1 MEAAMNQVP
10 GVVPM
15 TVAPAPHRRRSR
27 LFAVW
32 LAGVLLVLSGLAGCG
47 NAEFDQVRGYRD
59 FLKTT
64 EPELRTMNRVR
75 EQLVAADDVDAML
88 GLFQAGLLPVVQRL
102 HDNVEAQK
110 TPEGKLGEIHGELR
124 TAMDDYTKATNA
136 LVDRIKAAKKNGS
149 DGKNVSDE
157 KKLAAELERAILEW
171 GAKDKEFGDR
181 MTQVVSDLNA
191 YLDKLVRS

>member
-1 MEAAMNQVP
+1 MNQVP
-10 GVVPM
+10 GVDPM
-15 TVAPAPHRRRSR
+15 TAAPAQLRRRGQ

-32 LAGVLLVLSGLAGCG
+32 LACVLLVLISLAGCG

-124 TAMDDYTKATNA
+124 TAMEDYTKATNA
-136 LVDRIKAAKKNGS
+136 LVDRIKAAKKNG
-149 DGKNVSDE
+149 NDE

>member
-1 MEAAMNQVP
+1 MNQVP
-10 GVVPM
+10 GVVRS
-15 TVAPAPHRRRSR
+15 TVALGQTRPRGGHWA
-27 LFAVW
+27 LWLLGLVW
-32 LAGVLLVLSGLAGCG
+32 MLGSLGGCS

-59 FLKTT
+59 FLKTA

-102 HDNVEAQK
+102 HDNVDAQK
-110 TPEGKLGEIHGELR
+110 APDGKLGEIHGQLR
-124 TAMDDYTKATNA
+124 TAMDEYTKATNA

-149 DGKNVSDE
+149 DD